1 MTDSIVAKIEKLLAL
16 AESDNIHEAEVAMT
30 RATELMRKHSIDE
43 SQLHKNKDYKV
54 SLATS
59 EFDFPGTG
67 RPWARKIGHHMAV
80 AFDCKAIF
88 LTFRRGSKKCW
99 RMKLYGEKADVQTAL
114 LMLEYC
120 FKVIKRL
127 ESLQKVIWRDS
138 PQVYSLAVHLNSY
151 RVGVAEG
158 ITDTLMSIITDKRR
172 DKANGES
179 EYGLI
184 LLSKEALVSEAFNK
198 AHPSIKTMASRS
210 HASSGSAR
218 MNGRS
223 DGAGVSFSKQ
233 LSNVKTSTRLLG

>member
-1 MTDSIVAKIEKLLAL
+1 MTDSIISKIEKLLAL

-30 RATELMRKHSIDE
+30 RATEMMRKHSIDE
-43 SQLHKNKDYKV
+43 SQLHKNKDYKI

-67 RPWARKIGHHMAV
+67 RPWARKIGNYMAN
-80 AFDCKAIF
+80 AFDCKALF
-88 LTFRRGSKKCW
+88 VTFRKGSKKCF

-114 LMLEYC
+114 LMLKYC

-127 ESLQKVIWRDS
+127 ESLQKVVWRDS

-158 ITDTLMSIITDKRR
+158 ISETLYKIIEGKKR

-184 LLSKEALVSEAFNK
+184 LLSKEALVTEAFNK
-198 AHPSIKTMASRS
+198 AHPDTRSMGSRS

-218 MNGRS
+218 MNGRN
-223 DGAGVSFSKQ
+223 DGSKVSFSKQ
-233 LSNVKTSTRLLG
+233 LSHVKTSTRLLG